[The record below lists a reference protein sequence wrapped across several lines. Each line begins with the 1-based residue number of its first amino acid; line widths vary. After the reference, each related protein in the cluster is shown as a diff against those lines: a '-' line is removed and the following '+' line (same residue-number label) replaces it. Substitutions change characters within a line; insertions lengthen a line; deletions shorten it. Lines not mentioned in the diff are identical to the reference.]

1 MTGASNT
8 TKYLRLVED
17 EVKSDERAV
26 IVETGGYRHQ
36 ISLFSDAS
44 RSTLGFIAV
53 AKMAD
58 TTFQHLLSDVRPN
71 YIFDLRRIPAFSI
84 GGLTRKTV
92 FALFEA
98 YDIQYYDVAGAL
110 DIKSARDASSNPRL
124 LVPKIMQILLRRR
137 RPLVGPVLFFVDDE
151 YLDDQFLDGVAEALP
166 HEDDRGWEI
175 AVWDEAP
182 PTLNDLEDRRTIFI
196 SHANPQDNDVARW
209 LGARLAAEGYEVWSD
224 ITKLIGGETFWDTIE
239 STIREKSACVIVLL
253 SKDGHEKPG
262 VLDEVNI
269 AVATE
274 RKLGIDNFVI
284 PVRVDDLPF
293 GEIRANIARK
303 NILDASNNLFEA
315 FKVIVSTLEEM
326 GVPRDTS
333 DTIEHLRKWRAAS
346 KAEDPTSNDEEQSLV
361 ENAVAITEWPGQ
373 IRKLPGGDPN
383 PRFRPDVVRPFLATA
398 PVTGGQLCFGARD
411 ELANSLENLG
421 TQSFGSSSV
430 FDGAFDDETL
440 ALLGLQWRDARRAL
454 SQLVRK
460 SFDELCSTSGMRP
473 YRLAS
478 GNLCW
483 FDQVNKDAGNEIQFL
498 DADGKKKRRQLV
510 GRSDKRGVYW
520 HFAIEGHFDQGAQCL
535 RLKSH
540 VVFTENG
547 VDPSLSSAKQHSLRR
562 GFCRSWWNDRWRTL
576 LQAMMFRLSRGN
588 DTLEIPVSPLQSI
601 RVDAR
606 LISAGTATPSRK
618 ILRFDEPKL
627 EVGFRQQTEDPRE
640 GLLLFGPREFERN
653 PKFLRIGVVGAPEG
667 IDLFTR
673 WCKRFRGRVDSGSEV
688 TDNRLVPF
696 PGFDAAFGA
705 EWPDVPIVTKAIPRS
720 DLLNSIRIQER
731 HQAVAK
737 TVGLYVDAIQ
747 SLRSSEDVA
756 VDIWF
761 VVVPEEVFV
770 LGRPNSRVPSEIAV
784 APESVLTKR
793 MASRF
798 SESAPSLFAE
808 DNEIARV
815 FDFHADFRHQLK
827 NRLLEDKEVTQVFRE
842 SSIVHSLMNPDEPKE
857 EHGSD
862 DPDLFE
868 DELSDGSNRRMQGA
882 LDVHW
887 NLATTSFFKAGGR
900 PWKVTTA
907 RPGVCYVGLIFKKD
921 RKQGGKNHCCG
932 AQLFLESGEGV
943 VFKGTPGNW
952 YSEDTHQ
959 FHLSKEEATRLIKL
973 AVEAYKEEHG
983 IEPAEMFVHGRT
995 RFNQDELDGFREAVS
1010 DQTEITGVRITRT
1023 NEVKVFTT
1031 GELPVKRGTALRVD
1045 DRFGYLWTS
1054 GFVEHLGTY
1063 QGRETPNPLRVEI
1076 CGQSTSTIETVMADI
1091 MTLTKMNFNSS
1102 IFADGFPVSMR
1113 FAEAIGDVLMATEGR
1128 TIPPLPFRHYI

>member
-1 MTGASNT
+1 
-8 TKYLRLVED
+8 
-17 EVKSDERAV
+17 
-26 IVETGGYRHQ
+26 
-36 ISLFSDAS
+36 
-44 RSTLGFIAV
+44 
-53 AKMAD
+53 MAD

-71 YIFDLRRIPAFSI
+71 FIFDLRRIPAFSI

-110 DIKSARDASSNPRL
+110 DIKSSRDASSNPRL
-124 LVPKIMQILLRRR
+124 LVPKIMQILLRRQ

-151 YLDDQFLDGVAEALP
+151 YLNDQFLDGVAEAMP

-175 AVWDEAP
+175 AVWDETP
-182 PTLNDLEDRRTIFI
+182 PKLSDIENRRIVFI

-209 LGARLAAEGYEVWSD
+209 LGARLAGEGYEVWSD
-224 ITKLIGGETFWDTIE
+224 ITKLIGGEVFWDTIE

-269 AVATE
+269 AVSTE
-274 RKLGIDNFVI
+274 RKLGINNFVI
-284 PVRVDDLPF
+284 PVRIDDLPF
-293 GEIRANIARK
+293 AEIRANIARK
-303 NILDASNNLFEA
+303 NIIDASSNLFDA
-315 FKVIVSTLEEM
+315 FKILVSTLEEM
-326 GVPRDTS
+326 EVPRNTS
-333 DTIEHLRKWRAAS
+333 DTIEHLRMWRSVS
-346 KAEDPTSNDEEQSLV
+346 KVDDTAVPVEERKLV
-361 ENAVAITEWPGQ
+361 ENAVAIKSWPAQ
-373 IRKLPGGDPN
+373 IQRLIGEDPS
-383 PRFRPDVVRPFLATA
+383 PRFLPNVARPFLATA
-398 PVTGGQLCFGARD
+398 PVEGGQLCFGARN
-411 ELANSLENLG
+411 ELLASIENLSI
-421 TQSFGSSSV
+421 QSFGSSSI
-430 FDGAFDDETL
+430 FDGSFDKETL
-440 ALLGLQWRDARRAL
+440 EFLGLGRQDARRAL
-454 SQLVRK
+454 SQLVRN
-460 SFDELCSTSGMRP
+460 SFDELCSSSGMRS

-478 GNLCW
+478 GNVCW
-483 FDQVNKDAGNEIQFL
+483 FDPVAKDGGNEIQFL

-510 GRSDKRGVYW
+510 GRSDKRRVYW
-520 HFAIEGHFDQGAQCL
+520 HFAIEGQFDHSAQCL

-547 VDPSLSSAKQHSLRR
+547 LDPSLSYAKQHSLRR

-576 LQAMMFRLSRGN
+576 LQAMMFRLSRGD
-588 DTLEIPVSPLQSI
+588 DTLEIPVSPSQNLS
-601 RVDAR
+601 VDAR
-606 LISAGTATPSRK
+606 LIAAGKATSSRK
-618 ILRFDEPKL
+618 ILQFDEPKL

-653 PKFLRIGVVGAPEG
+653 PKFLKIGAIGAPEG
-667 IDLFTR
+667 IDLFSR
-673 WCKRFRGRVDSGSEV
+673 WCKRFRGRVDSGAEV
-688 TDNRLVPF
+688 ADNRLVPF
-696 PGFDAAFGA
+696 PGFDAVFGA

-737 TVGLYVDAIQ
+737 TVGLYVDAIK
-747 SLRSSEDVA
+747 SLRSNDDVA

-784 APESVLTKR
+784 APKGILTKR

-798 SESAPSLFAE
+798 SENAPSLFAE

-842 SSIVHSLMNPDEPKE
+842 SSIAHSLSDPKE
-857 EHGSD
+857 TKIDQNSE

-868 DELSDGSNRRMQGA
+868 DELSDGSKRRMQGA

-900 PWKVTTA
+900 PWKVATA

-932 AQLFLESGEGV
+932 AQLFLERGEGV

-959 FHLSKEEATRLIKL
+959 FHLSKAEAKRLIKL

-983 IEPAEMFVHGRT
+983 IDPAEMFVHGRT
-995 RFNQDELDGFREAVS
+995 RFNRDELEGFREAVS

-1023 NEVKVFTT
+1023 NDVKIFTM
-1031 GELPVKRGTALRVD
+1031 GDLPVNRGTALIVD

-1054 GFVEHLGTY
+1054 GFVDHLNTY

-1076 CGQSTSTIETVMADI
+1076 CGQSSLNIETVLADI